1 MSVNLGRVAYVEK
14 GAYDSGTTYQKKDVV
29 FYDGGSYVF
38 IADAPAAGIVPTNA
52 EYWQPMMIPARSSA
66 LIRGL
71 AVLEDASGDIV
82 TITDGAEGMPVQSL
96 ITHFEPVQEGS
107 GDPSPNNIRNIIGWN
122 AVSVTGAGKNLFGGE
137 TLADRFQSV
146 MTVTRD
152 DDARTISFRAA
163 DAGGKVF
170 FNDFKPDTRYTI
182 ILYGRNNTAVTNT
195 YIRYPDGTTGKAPFV
210 ESGSDCYAVY
220 TTDAGKSVEAF
231 MGSYSNGTTVLYY
244 DKCGIFEGVLT
255 EADLAEYQGKT
266 LTAALPETVTEG
278 EYDWVNGMLTKP
290 DGSTVQLTPQ
300 QVDTLKGV
308 NNIWSNAG
316 ETTVTYAADTKLY
329 IDRRI
334 AELAAGV

>member
-82 TITDGAEGMPVQSL
+82 TITDGAEGMPVQAL
-96 ITHFEPVQEGS
+96 TTNIAPAEDGS
-107 GDPSPNNIRNIIGWN
+107 GWD
-122 AVSVTGAGKNLFGGE
+122 SVIVTCTGKNLFGGE

-152 DDARTISFRAA
+152 DEERTISFRAA

-170 FNDFKPDTRYTI
+170 FTDFKPGTRYTI

-195 YIRYPDGTTGKAPFV
+195 YIRYTDGTSGKAPFV
-210 ESGSDCYAVY
+210 ESGADCYAVY

-231 MGSYSNGTTVLYY
+231 MGSYNNGTTVLYY

-255 EADLAEYQGKT
+255 EADFAEYHGKT

-278 EYDWVNGMLTKP
+278 VYDWVNGVLTKP

-300 QVDTLKGV
+300 QMETLKGV